1 MDMKIIAVAMQKG
14 GVGKSAIART
24 LGAAASE
31 AGLNVLVLD
40 MDNQQTTT
48 MWARRRKAALPLVKF
63 TTENDLADELTRARA
78 AGCELVII
86 DTPPARST
94 EAPAAVEAAD
104 LVLIPCTAD
113 VEAFEQLPRTARLAR
128 TTGKPAVAVLCKA
141 TPNSRSEEAAARGV
155 FEALSLPMAPAVL
168 HEFKV
173 HRHAARQGL
182 TAQELEPESKA
193 AGEVQALWDW
203 VRAELHMPTIA
214 IVHNEAAA

>member
-1 MDMKIIAVAMQKG
+1 MAMKIIAVAIQKG
-14 GVGKSAIART
+14 GVGKSTITRT
-24 LGAAASE
+24 LGTAAAM

-48 MWARRRKAALPLVKF
+48 MWGRRRENPLPLVKF
-63 TTENDLADELTRARA
+63 TTENDLADELKRASA

-128 TTGKPAVAVLCKA
+128 TTGKTAVAILNKA

-168 HEFKV
+168 HEYKV

-182 TAQELEPESKA
+182 TAQELEPDSRA
-193 AGEVQALWDW
+193 SAEVQRLWEWICAKLQMSTSAL
-203 VRAELHMPTIA
+203 
-214 IVHNEAAA
+214 VHRETV

>member
-1 MDMKIIAVAMQKG
+1 MDMKIVAVAIQKG
-14 GVGKSAIART
+14 GVGKSTVTRSLAT
-24 LGAAASE
+24 SAAL
-31 AGLNVLVLD
+31 AGLNVLALD

-48 MWARRRKAALPLVKF
+48 MWSRRRKNPLPLVRYI
-63 TTENDLADELTRARA
+63 TENDLDDELARARK

-113 VEAFEQLPRTARLAR
+113 VEAFEQLPRTVRLAR
-128 TTGKPAVAVLCKA
+128 TTGKPAFAVLSKA
-141 TPNSRSEEAAARGV
+141 TPNSRSEEVAARGV
-155 FEALSLPMAPAVL
+155 FEALSLPMVPAVL

-193 AGEVQALWDW
+193 AGEVQDLWAW
-203 VRAELHMPTIA
+203 LCAELQLTTSAH
-214 IVHNEAAA
+214 VHKEAAL

>member
-1 MDMKIIAVAMQKG
+1 MAMKIIAVAIQKG
-14 GVGKSAIART
+14 GVGKSTITRT
-24 LGAAASE
+24 LGTAAAA

-48 MWARRRKAALPLVKF
+48 MWARRRETSLPLVKF
-63 TTENDLADELTRARA
+63 TTENDLADELKRAAA

-94 EAPAAVEAAD
+94 EAPAAVEVAD

-128 TTGKPAVAVLCKA
+128 TTGKPAAAVLNKA
-141 TPNSRSEEAAARGV
+141 TPNSRSEEVAARGV
-155 FEALSLPMAPAVL
+155 FEALSLPMVPAVL
-168 HEFKV
+168 HEYKV

-182 TAQELEPESKA
+182 TAQELEPDSRA
-193 AGEVQALWDW
+193 ASEINALWNW
-203 VRAELHMPTIA
+203 ICAELHMPSNA
-214 IVHNEAAA
+214 HVHKEVA